1 MTEQLSRARAD
12 LASGRAWKA
21 RDRLHG
27 VLRDRQD
34 VEILDLLATGA
45 PCDVGP
51 AGSGGTVVCHRPGRC
66 DRSSGCRRLART
78 SWERRGALAQHS
90 GLGFPGVRK
99 GARRGSD
106 DDEWLTRV
114 TPPDD
119 QDRHVEL
126 AVRRGIV
133 APSDRVLLVD
143 DWAAAGAQ
151 AIACQQLAE
160 DAGAQWVGAAVIV
173 DALENASH
181 RRQLN
186 LRGLLHFRGLENL

>member
-1 MTEQLSRARAD
+1 M
-12 LASGRAWKA
+12 
-21 RDRLHG
+21 
-27 VLRDRQD
+27 
-34 VEILDLLATGA
+34 
-45 PCDVGP
+45 
-51 AGSGGTVVCHRPGRC
+51 
-66 DRSSGCRRLART
+66 
-78 SWERRGALAQHS
+78 
-90 GLGFPGVRK
+90 
-99 GARRGSD
+99 
-106 DDEWLTRV
+106 
-114 TPPDD
+114 
-119 QDRHVEL
+119 EL